1 MLVRLRMPPEQST
14 DDEPQTPVSAPE
26 DESPEEEGST
36 PPGGGEPEGEE
47 KGKGEEGAAKSP
59 GGDPEDLNPEEKP
72 AENPRPPDE
81 ATAPY
86 EDEPSPE

>member
-1 MLVRLRMPPEQST
+1 MPPEQSP
-14 DDEPQTPVSAPE
+14 DDEPQTLVSAPE
-26 DESPEEEGST
+26 DEFPEEKGSR
-36 PPGGGEPEGEE
+36 PPGGEEPEGEE

-86 EDEPSPE
+86 KVEPSPK

>member
-1 MLVRLRMPPEQST
+1 MLPEQST
-14 DDEPQTPVSAPE
+14 DDESQTPVSAPE
-26 DESPEEEGST
+26 DEFPAEEGSR
-36 PPGGGEPEGEE
+36 PSGGGEPEGEE

-59 GGDPEDLNPEEKP
+59 GGDPEDLNPEEKA
-72 AENPRPPDE
+72 AENPQPPDE